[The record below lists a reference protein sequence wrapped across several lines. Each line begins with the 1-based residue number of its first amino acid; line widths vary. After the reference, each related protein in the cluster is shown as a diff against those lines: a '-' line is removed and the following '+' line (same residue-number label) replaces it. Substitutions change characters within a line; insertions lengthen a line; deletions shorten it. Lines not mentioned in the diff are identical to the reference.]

1 MRYARYMRIPFAGMS
16 ALIAAMLTLTGCPV
30 TEPVDPTEDPEYQTG
45 FDDGFKQDDWYWG
58 GYADSYDTM
67 AALPIY
73 YEGSDIPYLETPL
86 YDAGYWDGVWWAYND
101 GYFVC
106 YRYAFIV
113 GFSEGYD
120 NAYWPDYL
128 DFLASDVH
136 TELFNGGWADGYN
149 DGFSEGRVFGAYDYE
164 ADLPFDW
171 EYALADYEN
180 LTDLYFEEV
189 DVGTGEYGPVTLYE
203 YGVDPAGMK
212 SARPERGI
220 LSVEARQLRG
230 NAATKSG
237 RKADDSIYRTLTTE
251 TQTQLSVKP
260 TASTRNS
267 RTLRLTTTWLERVSS
282 YTGSTKS
289 GPVSPR
295 AAR

>member
-1 MRYARYMRIPFAGMS
+1 MRSTRPIRFRFAATAILAG
-16 ALIAAMLTLTGCPV
+16 ALLALTGCPV
-30 TEPVDPTEDPEYQTG
+30 DDPTDDAEYQDG
-45 FDDGFKQDDWYWG
+45 FDDGFKQDDWYWE
-58 GYADSYDTM
+58 GYWDSYDTM
-67 AALPIY
+67 AAFPIY

-101 GYFVC
+101 GYFVG

-136 TELFNGGWADGYN
+136 TELLNGGWADGYN

-164 ADLPFDW
+164 VGLPFDW
-171 EYALADYEN
+171 EDALADYEN

-189 DVGTGEYGPVTLYE
+189 DVGTGAYGPVILYE
-203 YGVDPAGMK
+203 YGVDPASLK

-220 LSVEARQLRG
+220 LQVETRRLRG
-230 NAATKSG
+230 PAAKSG
-237 RKADDSIYRTLTTE
+237 LKADDSIYRTLTAEAQTE
-251 TQTQLSVKP
+251 LSVKP
-260 TASTRNS
+260 SVSARNS
-267 RTLRLTTTWLERVSS
+267 RTLRLATTWLQRVSS
-282 YTGSTKS
+282 YTGSTKA

-295 AAR
+295 KAR